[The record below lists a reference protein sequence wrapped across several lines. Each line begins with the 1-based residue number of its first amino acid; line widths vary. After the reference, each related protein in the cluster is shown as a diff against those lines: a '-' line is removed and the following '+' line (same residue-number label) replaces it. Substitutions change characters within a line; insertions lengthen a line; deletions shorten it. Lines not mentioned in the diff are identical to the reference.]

1 MVLKFLDILI
11 KFFSGFNVVHY
22 ITSRSALSSVTAFLI
37 AIGIT
42 PFVIRKLK
50 AKNIVDMNIRRHCQT
65 LNILHK
71 DKSGTPT
78 MGGIIIIISFLGSV
92 LLWGDLQNLYVWL
105 IIISILVMGTLGFI
119 DDSLKLRNRSSQ
131 ALSIRSKLIV
141 QILFGLAVGT
151 CLYLYPLHPVYG
163 TYLQFPFFKNLFVNL
178 GIFYIPFA
186 ACVILA
192 TSNAVNITDG
202 LDGLAIGC
210 LMICMG
216 AYAIMSYLTGHAEF
230 ANYLQILFISGSGE
244 LTVCA
249 TALIGASLAF
259 LWFNTKPAQIFMGD
273 VGSLPLG
280 TVVGVVALI
289 TKQEMLLFLVG
300 GVFVI
305 EILSVAIQIISYK
318 TRRKR
323 VFKMAPL
330 HHHFEELGWQESQVI
345 VRFWIIGMIFAL
357 LSLSTL
363 KLR

>member
-1 MVLKFLDILI
+1 MILQFWVI
-11 KFFSGFNVVHY
+11 LTKIFSGFNVIHY
-22 ITSRSALSSVTAFLI
+22 ITFRSALSSVTAFLI
-37 AIGIT
+37 AVILTPLLIG
-42 PFVIRKLK
+42 KLK
-50 AKNIVDMNIRRHCQT
+50 RRNIVDMNTRKHCPT
-65 LNILHK
+65 LNVLHK
-71 DKSGTPT
+71 DKNGTPT
-78 MGGIIIIISFLGSV
+78 MGGVIIIISFLLSI
-92 LLWGDLQNLYVWL
+92 LLWGNLQNPYVWI
-105 IIISILVMGTLGFI
+105 IIISILVMGILGFV
-119 DDSLKLRNRSSQ
+119 DDFLKLRNKSSQ

-151 CLYLYPLHPVYG
+151 YLYLHPLHPTYG
-163 TYLQFPFFKNLFVNL
+163 THLQFPFFKNLFFDL
-178 GIFYIPFA
+178 GIFYILFV

-216 AYAIMSYLTGHAEF
+216 AYAVMSYLTGHAEF
-230 ANYLQILFISGSGE
+230 ANYLQTLPIQGSGE
-244 LTVCA
+244 LTVCC

-259 LWFNTKPAQIFMGD
+259 LWFNAKPAQIIMGD
-273 VGSLPLG
+273 VGALPLG
-280 TVVGVVALI
+280 TVIGVVALI
-289 TKQEMLLFLVG
+289 TKQELLLFLVG

-330 HHHFEELGWQESQVI
+330 HHHFEKLGWQESQVI
-345 VRFWIIGMIFAL
+345 VRFWIIGIILAL